1 MGESKRRLAVRR
13 QSIHIDNALM
23 VNSVRSAVLQPGRVN
38 LNSAT
43 ESELAFSGR
52 HDIQTTSQVC
62 GINASLQENPVR
74 TLPKQGS
81 ATAYSSALYDDS
93 LMCLDARRRH
103 HPIPKTNYFV

>member
-1 MGESKRRLAVRR
+1 MAVRR
-13 QSIHIDNALM
+13 QPVHIDNALTEIPH
-23 VNSVRSAVLQPGRVN
+23 VPWSSSPDRVN
-38 LNSAT
+38 LTSAT

-62 GINASLQENPVR
+62 GINASLQENPVQ

-81 ATAYSSALYDDS
+81 ATTYSSALYDDS